1 MSRSKMDMAINLAE
15 ERRNHKVLAGLE
27 HHIIQDELRGG
38 LLNTL
43 ESHESA
49 PSLQVLSQKI
59 LRHCVDKVSKKPTAR
74 FELGKDFGTSDRKTN
89 LTKLLFIKVK
99 GGHNLREFFEM
110 SMQSERIQEAYW
122 YSFNKAENMFS
133 LIMVERTPVNLLV
146 VKSATSDTLLVPFNW
161 LRPSYAKMTY

>member
-1 MSRSKMDMAINLAE
+1 MDMAINLAE

-43 ESHESA
+43 DNGDEENNEKDDVEEDE
-49 PSLQVLSQKI
+49 PLINPRREIWDLS
-59 LRHCVDKVSKKPTAR
+59 SKKPTAR

-99 GGHNLREFFEM
+99 GGTCQHQLWGLEQLGTETTT
-110 SMQSERIQEAYW
+110 EAKNDQTTQQH
-122 YSFNKAENMFS
+122 SG
-133 LIMVERTPVNLLV
+133 RTETGRPVNGIV
-146 VKSATSDTLLVPFNW
+146 
-161 LRPSYAKMTY
+161 